1 MARPFSP
8 SSMPSY
14 GATPRVATPPL
25 SDDVEP
31 NSSSSATRSTRIC
44 RSLVVRAAA
53 HDQGVGATLY
63 CRIAIPASMST
74 ATGSPSD
81 YASTQ
86 RTIPFLTLPVTA
98 QLKHYSSYP
107 LPLETSLHASVTEA
121 AQAAHI
127 LGIAADD
134 SQHLSGRTTPS
145 GRRSSLATSRPSIP
159 HNREIRIFRTSQD
172 ANEISLVVEY
182 EAASGVGLG
191 RPTSPLPPVGPIDE
205 AGEKNEWILVLR
217 IESQFGDLKLPRFP
231 NKVPSLDC
239 SLSSI
244 SETNPQRIF
253 TQVVIPVPACLRN
266 LLTFELPSPS
276 SIASTSLSA
285 STEGQWGLSMKPD
298 LRNLS
303 SKLSTVT
310 SLPTTSF
317 TGSFKSTSSVVLS
330 WNRLDSPPANF
341 IIPHSHLD
349 VRWNIGPTGTGRA
362 MLACTG
368 DFEYSGLK
376 DKRWIEI
383 IISHLAREHVDQ
395 RDVVQVAEV
404 RGAGVLKWDVAASSS
419 TTTRTRTKRQPCETP
434 LAVQSMAHA
443 TPTTQARPR
452 ALGIAESGPLS
463 YTSLFDT
470 TAPEAPEIDP
480 GLAARIDPD
489 RVQAKLK
496 EPSLLRQVAPFPSQ
510 ADDSVDDSLEDTS
523 ENESLVSEA
532 IPMEIAGS
540 VTPQKA
546 ALIDSWLTSS
556 SESEPEPSEEIREAD
571 SDSEDESSTV
581 QRTIVRVQLDL
592 STLLTPE
599 AMPNPAFAFEMDLE
613 FASGALRSSTEVAES
628 GPASKSIGPLRLV
641 LPNFSIAAAAQED
654 AVVSVSA
661 GDGRSVE
668 MLASNSMLDG
678 DFERSQFDS
687 PLPAAGGKARWRTE
701 RNASDVEQHE
711 LVEVEIVTRPVA
723 QPYPAKSR
731 IDLDDMDSSPDG
743 SAAEDEAS
751 PSLARARRGPARK
764 RALPPLLRRTTSA
777 QSLRSQSSQPSLT
790 LGHRMS
796 SSSLVGLAASNLGL
810 VKLRITPVPPLA
822 PYQPW
827 RLFSHLTLARPV
839 GSLELPLRGGSD
851 QKVEV
856 CDTWDARGLSTEVE
870 TETKEG
876 KVIVEG
882 EVSNNRMTVRESPR
896 EARQRQGG
904 MKEMLYKVEMMQE
917 GDSVEIG
924 DVLPAFDVKVASMEV
939 EVVPVAGYDLK
950 MDGQTFDSA
959 TPVVEGKPT
968 TFSKFQI
975 APRDMSKLS
984 IHLEAKVA
992 TPPASPSTSVG
1003 FVSSPTIL
1011 PSPSPLAM
1019 QAVGSPASAMG
1030 TPPLSPIPALELD
1043 NQVVPQNNLSNT
1055 SRPWTWPLL
1064 AMLASILLGF
1074 IARPESFASMYEL
1087 ATQPRFSAPSSFP
1100 AVPLSSAG
1108 VHTEVLPL
1116 LTLDAAP
1123 VVSPTTAPSAPAPTP
1138 APIEVE
1144 DIPSPPSPSP
1154 LSDETLIPQPSSNIN
1169 LSPGPT
1175 LGTALVTFVQRMQ
1188 SEVKA
1193 RIEDLLWVVMSL
1205 IGLS

>member
-8 SSMPSY
+8 SFMPSY
-14 GATPRVATPPL
+14 GATPRAATPAL

-31 NSSSSATRSTRIC
+31 NSSSSATRSTRVC

-145 GRRSSLATSRPSIP
+145 GRRSSLANARFSIP

-172 ANEISLVVEY
+172 ANEISLVVEH
-182 EAASGVGLG
+182 EAASGVDLG
-191 RPTSPLPPVGPIDE
+191 RPTNPLPPVGPI
-205 AGEKNEWILVLR
+205 EWILVLR

-231 NKVPSLDC
+231 NK
-239 SLSSI
+239 
-244 SETNPQRIF
+244 
-253 TQVVIPVPACLRN
+253 VVIPVPACLRN

-285 STEGQWGLSMKPD
+285 STEGQWGISMKPD

-310 SLPTTSF
+310 SLPATSF

-330 WNRLDSPPANF
+330 WIRLDSPPADF

-368 DFEYSGLK
+368 DFEYAGLN

-383 IISHLAREHVDQ
+383 FISHLARGNVDQ

-404 RGAGVLKWDVAASSS
+404 RGAGVLKWNVAASSS
-419 TTTRTRTKRQPCETP
+419 TTTRTRTKRQPCKTP

-452 ALGIAESGPLS
+452 ALGIAESRPLS

-480 GLAARIDPD
+480 GLAARIDPE

-496 EPSLLRQVAPFPSQ
+496 EPSLLRQVAPFPSE
-510 ADDSVDDSLEDTS
+510 ADDSIEDSFEDTS

-540 VTPQKA
+540 VTPQRA

-556 SESEPEPSEEIREAD
+556 SESEPEPGEEIREAD
-571 SDSEDESSTV
+571 SDSDDESSTV
-581 QRTIVRVQLDL
+581 QQTIVRVQLDFN
-592 STLLTPE
+592 TLLTPE

-628 GPASKSIGPLRLV
+628 GPSSKSIGSLRLV
-641 LPNFSIAAAAQED
+641 LPKFSIATAAQED

-678 DFERSQFDS
+678 DYERSQFDS

-701 RNASDVEQHE
+701 RNASDEDALEQHE

-723 QPYPAKSR
+723 QPSPAKSR
-731 IDLDDMDSSPDG
+731 IDLDDMDSSLDG

-764 RALPPLLRRTTSA
+764 RALPPLLRRTTST
-777 QSLRSQSSQPSLT
+777 QSLRSQASQSSLT

-796 SSSLVGLAASNLGL
+796 SSSFVGLAASNLGL

-975 APRDMSKLS
+975 APRDMAKLS

-992 TPPASPSTSVG
+992 TSPTSPSTSVG

-1011 PSPSPLAM
+1011 PSPSPLAL
-1019 QAVGSPASAMG
+1019 QALGSPASAVG

-1043 NQVVPQNNLSNT
+1043 NQFVPQKNLRKT

-1108 VHTEVLPL
+1108 VHTEVLPI

-1123 VVSPTTAPSAPAPTP
+1123 VVSPTAAPSAPALTP

-1144 DIPSPPSPSP
+1144 DIPSPPTPSP
-1154 LSDETLIPQPSSNIN
+1154 LSDETPIPQPFSNIN
-1169 LSPGPT
+1169 LSPAPT

>member
-1 MARPFSP
+1 
-8 SSMPSY
+8 
-14 GATPRVATPPL
+14 
-25 SDDVEP
+25 
-31 NSSSSATRSTRIC
+31 
-44 RSLVVRAAA
+44 
-53 HDQGVGATLY
+53 
-63 CRIAIPASMST
+63 
-74 ATGSPSD
+74 
-81 YASTQ
+81 
-86 RTIPFLTLPVTA
+86 
-98 QLKHYSSYP
+98 
-107 LPLETSLHASVTEA
+107 
-121 AQAAHI
+121 
-127 LGIAADD
+127 
-134 SQHLSGRTTPS
+134 
-145 GRRSSLATSRPSIP
+145 
-159 HNREIRIFRTSQD
+159 
-172 ANEISLVVEY
+172 
-182 EAASGVGLG
+182 
-191 RPTSPLPPVGPIDE
+191 
-205 AGEKNEWILVLR
+205 
-217 IESQFGDLKLPRFP
+217 
-231 NKVPSLDC
+231 
-239 SLSSI
+239 
-244 SETNPQRIF
+244 
-253 TQVVIPVPACLRN
+253 
-266 LLTFELPSPS
+266 
-276 SIASTSLSA
+276 
-285 STEGQWGLSMKPD
+285 
-298 LRNLS
+298 
-303 SKLSTVT
+303 
-310 SLPTTSF
+310 
-317 TGSFKSTSSVVLS
+317 
-330 WNRLDSPPANF
+330 
-341 IIPHSHLD
+341 
-349 VRWNIGPTGTGRA
+349 

-368 DFEYSGLK
+368 DFDYAGLK
-376 DKRWIEI
+376 GKRWTEI
-383 IISHLAREHVDQ
+383 FISHLARENVDQ

-404 RGAGVLKWDVAASSS
+404 RGAGVLKWDVAASPS
-419 TTTRTRTKRQPCETP
+419 TTTRTRTKRQPCKTP

-452 ALGIAESGPLS
+452 AIGIAESRPLS

-470 TAPEAPEIDP
+470 TAPEAPEINP
-480 GLAARIDPD
+480 GLAARIDPE

-510 ADDSVDDSLEDTS
+510 ADGSIDDSLEDTS
-523 ENESLVSEA
+523 ENEGLVSEA
-532 IPMEIAGS
+532 IQMEIAGS
-540 VTPQKA
+540 VTPQRA

-556 SESEPEPSEEIREAD
+556 SEPEPEPGEEIREAD
-571 SDSEDESSTV
+571 SDSDDEPSTV
-581 QRTIVRVQLDL
+581 QQTIVRVQLDL
-592 STLLTPE
+592 NTLLTPE
-599 AMPNPAFAFEMDLE
+599 AMPNPAFAFEMDLD
-613 FASGALRSSTEVAES
+613 FASGPLRSSTEVAES
-628 GPASKSIGPLRLV
+628 SPSSNSIGSLRLV

-678 DFERSQFDS
+678 DFE
-687 PLPAAGGKARWRTE
+687 TE
-701 RNASDVEQHE
+701 RHASDEDALEQHE
-711 LVEVEIVTRPVA
+711 LVEIEIVTRPVA
-723 QPYPAKSR
+723 QPSPAKSR

-751 PSLARARRGPARK
+751 PSLARARRGSARK
-764 RALPPLLRRTTSA
+764 RALPPLLRRTTST
-777 QSLRSQSSQPSLT
+777 QSLRSQASQPSLT

-870 TETKEG
+870 TETREG
-876 KVIVEG
+876 KVFVEG

-984 IHLEAKVA
+984 VHLEAKVA

-1011 PSPSPLAM
+1011 RSPSPLAL
-1019 QAVGSPASAMG
+1019 QALGSPASAVG

-1043 NQVVPQNNLSNT
+1043 NQVVPQKNLRNT

-1064 AMLASILLGF
+1064 AMVASILLGS
-1074 IARPESFASMYEL
+1074 IARLESFASMYEL
-1087 ATQPRFSAPSSFP
+1087 ATQSKFSAPSSFP

-1108 VHTEVLPL
+1108 VHTEVLPI

-1123 VVSPTTAPSAPAPTP
+1123 VVSPTAAPSAPAHTP

-1154 LSDETLIPQPSSNIN
+1154 LSDETPIPRPFSNIN
-1169 LSPGPT
+1169 LSPAPT
-1175 LGTALVTFVQRMQ
+1175 IGTALVTFVQRMQ